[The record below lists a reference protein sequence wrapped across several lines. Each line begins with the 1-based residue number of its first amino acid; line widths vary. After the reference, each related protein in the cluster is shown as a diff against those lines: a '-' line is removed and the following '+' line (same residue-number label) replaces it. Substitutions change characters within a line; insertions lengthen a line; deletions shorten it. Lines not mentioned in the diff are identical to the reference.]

1 MPSAVSIRT
10 VQEPDILFFVF
21 LEARYRHVTPCSGI
35 VEMRTALK
43 KLYFTSSDFELDLY
57 FIPDVSLN
65 LALAIRFEKLLDSH
79 PLKFG

>member
-21 LEARYRHVTPCSGI
+21 LEACYSDFTPRDGI

-43 KLYFTSSDFELDLY
+43 KLYFTSSNFEFDLY
-57 FIPDVSLN
+57 FIPDVSWN

-79 PLKFG
+79 SLKFG